1 MIRVVIIDDE
11 PKSIFSLVWEIENL
25 PEEIEVVGKF
35 DRGEDAIAEVGAL
48 NPDVIFLDI
57 EMPGLDGFRFLEYF
71 PNRKFEVVFV
81 TGYAG
86 HAIQAIRERAFDY
99 LLKPVDREDLAKV
112 MQRIR
117 EKSSQNTKLI
127 NSTGSK
133 IHSKKLSINSD
144 KNLILIDSEEV
155 VYCESDG
162 SYSYIHTENVGKLLV
177 SKKLKILEDQLS
189 DSGFYRVH
197 HCFLINLQK
206 VKSYDKLSGKVNLT
220 GGVSIP
226 VSRLK
231 KIGFL
236 ESLK

>member
-25 PEEIEVVGKF
+25 HEEIEVVGKF
-35 DRGEDAIAEVGAL
+35 GKGKDAIEQVEAL
-48 NPDVIFLDI
+48 DPDVIFLDI
-57 EMPGLDGFRFLEYF
+57 EMPGLDGFRLLEYF
-71 PNRKFEVVFV
+71 PDRKFDVVFV
-81 TGYAG
+81 TAFAN

-99 LLKPVDREDLAKV
+99 LLKPVDREDLARV

-117 EKSSQNTKLI
+117 VKSDQKAKLI
-127 NSTGSK
+127 NSIGSK
-133 IHSKKLSINSD
+133 TASKKLAINSD
-144 KNLILIDSEEV
+144 KNLILLDPDEV
-155 VYCESDG
+155 VYCESEG
-162 SYSYIHTENVGKLLV
+162 SYSNIYTENEGKMLV
-177 SKKLKILEDQLS
+177 SKKLKTLEDQLS

-197 HCFLINLQK
+197 HCFLINLRK

-220 GGVSIP
+220 GGISIP